1 MDQMSLFSALEAIRN
16 EARAYPRFA
25 EADYLA
31 AAARQARDE
40 PAASVRIDLAI
51 GLAELF
57 ERLAAGLRGTAQRLA
72 VTHL

>member
-1 MDQMSLFSALEAIRN
+1 MDQLSLFSALEAIRN
-16 EARAYPRFA
+16 EQRPYPRFA

-31 AAARQARDE
+31 AAARQAREE

-51 GLAELF
+51 GLAEMF
-57 ERLAAGLRGTAQRLA
+57 EHLAAALRATAQRLA